1 MSSILNRIKSLD
13 NFGEPI
19 GVNYKGESSFKTIPG
34 AVLSIALLIFLL
46 IFAGQS
52 FLGLVNYNNPQ
63 VSQVS
68 CFALLFHL
76 SSVLAAVASTR
87 FKTRA

>member
-34 AVLSIALLIFLL
+34 AVLSVALLIFLL
-46 IFAGQS
+46 VFAGQS
-52 FLGLVNYNNPQ
+52 FLGLVNYDNPQ
-63 VSQVS
+63 IG
-68 CFALLFHL
+68 
-76 SSVLAAVASTR
+76 
-87 FKTRA
+87 